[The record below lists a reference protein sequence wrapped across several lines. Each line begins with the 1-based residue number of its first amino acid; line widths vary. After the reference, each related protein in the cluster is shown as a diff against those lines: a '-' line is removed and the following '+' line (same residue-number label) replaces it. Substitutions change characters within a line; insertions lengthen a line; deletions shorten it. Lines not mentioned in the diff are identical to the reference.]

1 MINTQQYDSKAMR
14 PAFTLLEILVVIA
27 IIAVLA
33 SLTFGG
39 MSYYSEKMKYSRTQ
53 VLIASIE
60 SALEQYKADNGFY
73 PQGDGNANSSVQL
86 YIALYGDGKLK
97 MNPSGLISIVEE
109 PDGDNQDPTD
119 GESYLA
125 TLNPE
130 FKGKQGNVGSPSSNY
145 TYIDPETGE
154 EITFPLYV
162 IIDSWNEELRYRH
175 NSADPSVVNNMMN
188 PKNDYDI
195 SSKGANGNG
204 HPDET
209 TEADIAD
216 DIKNW

>member
-60 SALEQYKADNGFY
+60 SALEQYKADNGAY
-73 PQGDGNANSSVQL
+73 PSGANTAAVFT
-86 YIALYGDGKLK
+86 ALYGDGS
-97 MNPSGLISIVEE
+97 NV
-109 PDGDNQDPTD
+109 
-119 GESYLA
+119 YLS
-125 TLNPE
+125 TLNPD
-130 FKGKQGNVGSPSSNY
+130 FLGKQKNVEAGRIIDAWENELGY
-145 TYIDPETGE
+145 TYPG
-154 EITFPLYV
+154 
-162 IIDSWNEELRYRH
+162 S
-175 NSADPSVVNNMMN
+175 MN
-188 PKNDYDI
+188 PPSDFDLW
-195 SSKGANGNG
+195 SEGGDAVAN
-204 HPDET
+204 T
-209 TEADIAD
+209 AD

>member
-60 SALEQYKADNGFY
+60 SALVQYKADNGFY
-73 PQGDGNANSSVQL
+73 PQNVGATSFTEQV
-86 YIALYGDGKLK
+86 YVALYGDGALTK
-97 MNPSGLISIVEE
+97 NAATGVVTITTAPNGT
-109 PDGDNQDPTD
+109 PNNTT
-119 GESYLA
+119 YLA
-125 TLNPE
+125 TLNPT
-130 FKGKQGNVGSPSSNY
+130 FKGKQSNVESISPY
-145 TYIDPETGE
+145 CIVDAWGE
-154 EITFPLYV
+154 R
-162 IIDSWNEELRYRH
+162 LRYRH
-175 NSADPSVVNNMMN
+175 NLDPLPDGTPRMAN
-188 PKNDYDI
+188 PKQDYDLI
-195 SSKGANGNG
+195 SLGANGLG
-204 HPDET
+204 DFDSTSES
-209 TEADIAD
+209 AKAD

>member
-1 MINTQQYDSKAMR
+1 MMKAKQNHQYASKAG
-14 PAFTLLEILVVIA
+14 FTLIEIVLATA
-27 IIAVLA
+27 IIAILA
-33 SLTFGG
+33 GLSFSGIR
-39 MSYYSEKMKYSRTQ
+39 YYDEKMKYSRTE

-60 SALEQYKADNGFY
+60 SALEEYKADNGFY
-73 PQGDGNANSSVQL
+73 PQGDGEANSSVQL
-86 YIALYGDGKLK
+86 YIALYGDGKLE
-97 MNPSGLISIVEE
+97 MNPSGLVSITEE

-119 GESYLA
+119 GKAYLT

-130 FKGKQGNVGSPSSNY
+130 FKGKQGNVGSPGSNY
-145 TYIDPETGE
+145 TYIDPVTGE

-162 IIDSWNEELRYRH
+162 IIDSWKEELRYRH
-175 NSADPSVVNNMMN
+175 NSADPAVVNAMMN

-204 HPDET
+204 YPDET

>member
-60 SALEQYKADNGFY
+60 SALVQYKADNGAY
-73 PQGDGNANSSVQL
+73 PSGANTAAVFT
-86 YIALYGDGKLK
+86 ALYGDGS
-97 MNPSGLISIVEE
+97 NV
-109 PDGDNQDPTD
+109 
-119 GESYLA
+119 YLS
-125 TLNPE
+125 TLNPD
-130 FKGKQGNVGSPSSNY
+130 FLGKQKNVEAGRIIDAWENELGY
-145 TYIDPETGE
+145 TYPG
-154 EITFPLYV
+154 
-162 IIDSWNEELRYRH
+162 S
-175 NSADPSVVNNMMN
+175 MN
-188 PKNDYDI
+188 PPSDFDLW
-195 SSKGANGNG
+195 SEGGDAVAN
-204 HPDET
+204 T
-209 TEADIAD
+209 AD